1 MPKPFEAELLHGLAQ
16 LMASN
21 ADARLPL
28 TYREAGAYQAG
39 EVPITLRMYPAGFPQ
54 AVTLATYPVSDHPS
68 LSDSII
74 GVQATLRAH
83 GGVGLDD
90 MQADLFDL
98 LHGRGAGMLGLVKM
112 VKATRASGT
121 SVGQDTEGREAR
133 TENYYLDVW
142 RPSPHRT

>member
-1 MPKPFEAELLHGLAQ
+1 MAAFETELLRGLAQ
-16 LMASN
+16 LMAAN
-21 ADARLPL
+21 TAARVPL
-28 TYREAGAYQAG
+28 SYREHPDPYQAD
-39 EVPITLRMYPAGFPQ
+39 EVPITLRMYPAGFPR

-68 LSDSII
+68 LSDSVI

-83 GGVGLDD
+83 GGDGLDD
-90 MQADLFDL
+90 MQGDLFDL
-98 LHGRGAGMLGLVKM
+98 LHGRGAGMLGTVKM

-121 SVGQDTEGREAR
+121 SVGQDTEEREAR